1 MRNQL
6 AMQIPACEAVT
17 LFTGFDMEPESLIK
31 LDRATIA
38 RIVND
43 TEQLVAD
50 GELDSVKM
58 LILAKKGQ
66 ELFNNLEKRVR
77 RYAEEQARVP
87 RHDKLRMYD
96 AEIIEKETGVNYDYS
111 ACGDVTWND
120 LHDLQ
125 AEIAQQIKE
134 REAFLKNVTRPS
146 IGGDQFTGETWEIR
160 PPLRTSKQ
168 GLNVSLK

>member
-1 MRNQL
+1 MRREL

-31 LDRATIA
+31 LDRATINK
-38 RIVND
+38 IVYD
-43 TEQLVAD
+43 TEQMVAD

-58 LILAKKGQ
+58 LVLAKKGQ

-77 RYAEEQARVP
+77 RYAEEHARVP
-87 RHDKLRMYD
+87 KHDKLRMYD
-96 AEIIEKETGVNYDYS
+96 AEIIEKETGVSYDYS
-111 ACGDVTWND
+111 VCHDVTWNE

-134 REAFLKNVTRPS
+134 REAFLKTITKPS
-146 IGGDQFTGETWEIR
+146 IGGDQFTGETWQIN
-160 PPLRTSKQ
+160 PPLRTAKQ